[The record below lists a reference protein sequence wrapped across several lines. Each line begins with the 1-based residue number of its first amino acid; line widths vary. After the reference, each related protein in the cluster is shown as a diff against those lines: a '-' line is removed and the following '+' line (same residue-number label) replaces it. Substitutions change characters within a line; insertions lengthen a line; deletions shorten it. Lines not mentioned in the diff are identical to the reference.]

1 MARDLIHNIVK
12 NALINDGWNITH
24 DPYPVKIGGFDMEID
39 LGAENLV
46 AAEREGE
53 KIAIEVKTFAG
64 LSKVYDFH
72 LAVGQFIDYR
82 IALKTK
88 EPERILYVGITDI
101 VYEEIFQL
109 PFPQMVIQEI
119 GMKII
124 VVNPELN
131 TVVKW
136 IK

>member
-1 MARDLIHNIVK
+1 LSRTAD
-12 NALINDGWNITH
+12 A
-24 DPYPVKIGGFDMEID
+24 
-39 LGAENLV
+39 
-46 AAEREGE
+46 
-53 KIAIEVKTFAG
+53 VKTFAG

-88 EPERILYVGITDI
+88 EPERILYVGITDS

-124 VVNPELN
+124 VVNPDLN

>member
-1 MARDLIHNIVK
+1 MARDIIHNIVK

-24 DPYPVKIGGFDMEID
+24 DPYPVKVGGFEMEID

-72 LAVGQFIDYR
+72 LAVGQFTDYR
-82 IALKTK
+82 IALKVR
-88 EPERILYVGITDI
+88 EPERILYVGVTDN
-101 VYEEIFQL
+101 VYNEILEL
-109 PFPQMVIQEI
+109 PFPQMVIKEI
-119 GMKII
+119 NMKII
-124 VVNPELN
+124 VVNPDLN
-131 TVVKW
+131 TVIKW

>member
-1 MARDLIHNIVK
+1 MNRTAD
-12 NALINDGWNITH
+12 A
-24 DPYPVKIGGFDMEID
+24 
-39 LGAENLV
+39 
-46 AAEREGE
+46 
-53 KIAIEVKTFAG
+53 VKTFAG

-88 EPERILYVGITDI
+88 EPERILYVGITDN
-101 VYEEIFQL
+101 VYEEVFQL

-119 GMKII
+119 NMKII

>member
-12 NALINDGWNITH
+12 NALINDGWKITH
-24 DPYPVKIGGFDMEID
+24 DPYPVKVGGFEMEID

-88 EPERILYVGITDI
+88 EPERILYVGITDN
-101 VYEEIFQL
+101 VYEEVFEL
-109 PFPQMVIQEI
+109 PFPQMVIKEI
-119 GMKII
+119 NMKII
-124 VVNPELN
+124 VVNPDLN

>member
-12 NALINDGWNITH
+12 NALINDGWHITH
-24 DPYPVKIGGFDMEID
+24 DPYPVKVGGFEMEID

-88 EPERILYVGITDI
+88 EPERILYVGITDN
-101 VYEEIFQL
+101 VYEEVFEL
-109 PFPQMVIQEI
+109 PFPQMVIKEI
-119 GMKII
+119 NMKII
-124 VVNPELN
+124 VVNPDLN

>member
-1 MARDLIHNIVK
+1 M
-12 NALINDGWNITH
+12 
-24 DPYPVKIGGFDMEID
+24 
-39 LGAENLV
+39 
-46 AAEREGE
+46 
-53 KIAIEVKTFAG
+53 
-64 LSKVYDFH
+64 YDFH
-72 LAVGQFIDYR
+72 LAVGQLVNYR

-88 EPERILYVGITDI
+88 EPERVLYVGVTDK
-101 VYEEIFQL
+101 VYEEVFQL

-119 GMKII
+119 NMKII

>member
-12 NALINDGWNITH
+12 NALINDGWKITH
-24 DPYPVKIGGFDMEID
+24 DPYPVKVGGFEMEID

-82 IALKTK
+82 IALKSK
-88 EPERILYVGITDI
+88 EPERILYVGVTDN
-101 VYEEIFQL
+101 VYNEILEL
-109 PFPQMVIQEI
+109 PFPQMVIKEI
-119 GMKII
+119 NMKII

-131 TVVKW
+131 TVIKW
-136 IK
+136 IN

>member
-1 MARDLIHNIVK
+1 MPLSPTAD
-12 NALINDGWNITH
+12 A
-24 DPYPVKIGGFDMEID
+24 
-39 LGAENLV
+39 
-46 AAEREGE
+46 
-53 KIAIEVKTFAG
+53 VKTFAG

-72 LAVGQFIDYR
+72 LAVGQFVDYR

-88 EPERILYVGITDI
+88 EPERILYVGITDN
-101 VYEEIFQL
+101 VYEEVFQL

-119 GMKII
+119 NMKII

>member
-12 NALINDGWNITH
+12 NALINDGWKITH
-24 DPYPVKIGGFDMEID
+24 DPYPVKVGGFEMEID

-88 EPERILYVGITDI
+88 EPERVLYVGVTDN
-101 VYEEIFQL
+101 VYNEILEL
-109 PFPQMVIQEI
+109 PFPQMVIKEI
-119 GMKII
+119 NMKII
-124 VVNPELN
+124 VVNPDLN

-136 IK
+136 IN